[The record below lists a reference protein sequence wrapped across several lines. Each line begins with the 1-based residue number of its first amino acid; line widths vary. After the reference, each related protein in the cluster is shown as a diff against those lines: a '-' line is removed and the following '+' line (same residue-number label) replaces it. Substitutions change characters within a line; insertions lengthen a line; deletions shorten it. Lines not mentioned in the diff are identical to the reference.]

1 MATNWIQEKVWLS
14 QEVRGDLEL
23 TKEPGSWREPQA
35 VPLLIWTYLQVD
47 KLRVMFL
54 EMKNEKAKL
63 MVKFQSHVRT
73 PMPFQGHFP
82 LLPASAPPSFP
93 CPSSYAVL
101 LSIGLNATYL
111 LSRETSSRRIFGA
124 LTRN

>member
-1 MATNWIQEKVWLS
+1 M
-14 QEVRGDLEL
+14 
-23 TKEPGSWREPQA
+23 
-35 VPLLIWTYLQVD
+35 PLLIWTYLQVD

-63 MVKFQSHVRT
+63 MVKFQSHVRI
-73 PMPFQGHFP
+73 PLSFQGHFP
-82 LLPASAPPSFP
+82 LLLASGLPCFP
-93 CPSSYAVL
+93 CPTSYAVL

-111 LSRETSSRRIFGA
+111 LSRETSWRRIFGA